1 MRQRLL
7 WKLLAINLPNIG
19 IVVVVMWLA
28 IDFLAADY
36 FSTLMT
42 QYNIEPD
49 DANEMFLDVIYRY
62 LAQATLLALALTIV
76 LTVILTRKVLR
87 PLSQMAEAT
96 QRLAAG
102 DYSARAP
109 LGPSDE
115 VGELA
120 TAFNRMAD
128 SLEQLEGLRRTMVA
142 DFAHELRTPLTN
154 IRGYLEALADDVVTP
169 SKETYDILQDEIL
182 RLVRLV
188 EDLNQLTNA
197 DAARAYLR
205 HDAIDVEEFVR
216 RALTLNRHEFDAR
229 GISVTVDIGPKA
241 RRFTGDPDKFLQI
254 LRNLIQNAWQYT
266 PEGGVFRITGTSKG
280 GLVQLNF
287 TNTATGVTENDL
299 NLIFE
304 RFHRLEKSR
313 SRDTGGAG
321 IGLSIV
327 KQLVEAHGGDAGVT
341 INGAEITFS
350 ITLPV

>member
-19 IVVVVMWLA
+19 IFVVVMWLA

-42 QYNIEPD
+42 QYNIAPD
-49 DANEMFLDVIYRY
+49 DANEMFLDAIYRY
-62 LAQATLLALALTIV
+62 LVQAALLALALTIV
-76 LTVILTRKVLR
+76 LSVILTRKVLR
-87 PLSQMAEAT
+87 PLSQIAEVT

-120 TAFNRMAD
+120 AAFNRMAD

-142 DFAHELRTPLTN
+142 DFSHELRTPLTN

-169 SKETYDILQDEIL
+169 SKATYDLLQDEIR

-188 EDLNQLTNA
+188 EDLNQLTDA

-205 HDAIDVEEFVR
+205 HEAIDVDEFVR
-216 RALTLNRHEFDAR
+216 RALALNRHEFDAR
-229 GISVTVDIGPKA
+229 NITVSVEINADA
-241 RRFTGDPDKFLQI
+241 RRITGDPDKFLQI

-266 PEGGVFRITGTSKG
+266 PEGGEFRVSGSATDGF
-280 GLVQLNF
+280 VRLNF
-287 TNTATGVTENDL
+287 TNTATGITKTDL
-299 NLIFE
+299 PLIFE

-327 KQLVEAHGGDAGVT
+327 KQLVEAHGGT
-341 INGAEITFS
+341 AESHVDGTKITFS
-350 ITLPV
+350 IALPA